1 MIILQ
6 ESNTAQSFSF
16 IPRSNTYNVLELTD
30 EQTGVTSVVTITSNV
45 VGSYFNTITATFSLK
60 QNHFYTLEVKQ
71 NTDVVFKDKV
81 FCTNQSIPT
90 FSVNAGQYTA
100 NSSNNDFIIYE

>member
-6 ESNTAQSFSF
+6 ESNTAQTFAF
-16 IPRSNTYNVLELTD
+16 IPRSTPYNTLTVTD
-30 EQTGVTSVVTITSNV
+30 EQTGVTTNVTITNSISA
-45 VGSYFNTITATFSLK
+45 SYYERIQATFSLK
-60 QNHFYTLEVKQ
+60 ENHFYTLEVKQ

-90 FSVNAGQYTA
+90 FSVNAGQYTV
-100 NSSNNDFIIYE
+100 NNSNNDFIIYE